1 MKMSISWYYLSSFEQ
16 KFHFSSLKCDICY
29 KSFSR
34 NRKSITT
41 FKQFMKEKSYC
52 NATFMNLGLNQN
64 KPLSTMFHFLMNK
77 HRNLMNVK
85 SVMQHLQQNQVLKT
99 ILQALMKGRND
110 SNVTFAPPLF
120 LHKVV
125 CLDTIS
131 KVHEGMWHLPNSLSF
146 YS

>member
-16 KFHFSSLKCDICY
+16 KFHFSSLKCDICDQT
-29 KSFSR
+29 FSK

-52 NATFMNLGLNQN
+52 NVTFMNLGLNQN

-85 SVMQHLQQNQVLKT
+85 SVMQHLQQM
-99 ILQALMKGRND
+99 QAIVKGRND
-110 SNVTFAPPLF
+110 SNVTFAPPVF
-120 LHKVV
+120 QQIVF